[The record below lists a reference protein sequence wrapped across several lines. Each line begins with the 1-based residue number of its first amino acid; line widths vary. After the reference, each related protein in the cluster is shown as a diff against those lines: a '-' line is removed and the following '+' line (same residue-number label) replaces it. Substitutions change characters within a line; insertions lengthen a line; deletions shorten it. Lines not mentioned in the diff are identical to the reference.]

1 VTPDVIGANVSFV
14 SMSGQTLKTEKLTD
28 VNNTLSFDDLSTGIY
43 QVVVSNGTETTT
55 QRVYV
60 K

>member
-1 VTPDVIGANVSFV
+1 
-14 SMSGQTLKTEKLTD
+14 MSGQTLKTDKLSD
-28 VNNTLSFDDLSTGIY
+28 VNNALSFDELSAGIY
-43 QVVVSNGTETTT
+43 QVVVSNGIEKTT

>member
-1 VTPDVIGANVSFV
+1 VTPDVIGSSVSFV

-28 VNNTLSFDDLSTGIY
+28 INNTLSFNELSTGIY

>member
-1 VTPDVIGANVSFV
+1 VTPDVIGAIVSFV

-28 VNNTLSFDDLSTGIY
+28 VNNSLSFDDLSTGIY